1 MKKRILSALLIFTMA
16 TIIIPIHAETKLPA
30 GYVQMAKSN
39 PKISGDSEYYTH
51 VKYYSEPIT
60 MYIKNAT
67 ANAIKNM
74 EESNGAFEILSVL
87 KKNTKVKVIGELMW
101 DQDEAYIVQ
110 TSDGIGIINKSEL
123 NETIGGK
130 IKAPENVTLKKRKYG
145 FNVTWKKSKTPNI
158 SGYEIQCSPNKNFKG
173 SKVEK
178 IYIQD
183 RNITKKWMVYF
194 EENNYYVR
202 MRSYTGVY
210 SEDEIDLKLKYSKF
224 SKVKKIHI
232 SKRHPVKGAEWDN
245 LYLDFNPLEDG
256 SRVVKIVK
264 AYGDEVRQQEERQRT
279 SKIKLE
285 TSSQLIVDDSM
296 FSEGEWWR
304 TGDYAP
310 RLYQGGQPIAY
321 DRGNIKWSSSN
332 TKVLKIKKDG
342 KMEPK
347 KEGKVVVTA
356 KYNGKTAKMKVEVI
370 QPNLSKE
377 KWKVDKKKHIV
388 TMTWKNRGYINM

>member
-1 MKKRILSALLIFTMA
+1 MKYNAVPTKIL
-16 TIIIPIHAETKLPA
+16 
-30 GYVQMAKSN
+30 
-39 PKISGDSEYYTH
+39 
-51 VKYYSEPIT
+51 
-60 MYIKNAT
+60 
-67 ANAIKNM
+67 
-74 EESNGAFEILSVL
+74 
-87 KKNTKVKVIGELMW
+87 
-101 DQDEAYIVQ
+101 
-110 TSDGIGIINKSEL
+110 
-123 NETIGGK
+123 
-130 IKAPENVTLKKRKYG
+130 KAARL
-145 FNVTWKKSKTPNI
+145 
-158 SGYEIQCSPNKNFKG
+158 
-173 SKVEK
+173 K

-232 SKRHPVKGAEWDN
+232 SKCHPVKGAEWDN

-264 AYGDEVRQQEERQRT
+264 AYGDEVRKQEERQRT
-279 SKIKLE
+279 GKIKLE

-388 TMTWKNRGYINM
+388 TMTWKNRGYSNMEIYFRNMRVYEQNLSGEYYSYMPSLTGNQETVVLKPGEKVTISFQYSRKGTPSWVRKIDQASIDIPFAYKGHDLKVTGTIENKEESIYSSSSGCFLCRCYDF

>member
-1 MKKRILSALLIFTMA
+1 M
-16 TIIIPIHAETKLPA
+16 
-30 GYVQMAKSN
+30 
-39 PKISGDSEYYTH
+39 
-51 VKYYSEPIT
+51 
-60 MYIKNAT
+60 
-67 ANAIKNM
+67 
-74 EESNGAFEILSVL
+74 
-87 KKNTKVKVIGELMW
+87 
-101 DQDEAYIVQ
+101 
-110 TSDGIGIINKSEL
+110 
-123 NETIGGK
+123 
-130 IKAPENVTLKKRKYG
+130 
-145 FNVTWKKSKTPNI
+145 
-158 SGYEIQCSPNKNFKG
+158 
-173 SKVEK
+173 
-178 IYIQD
+178 
-183 RNITKKWMVYF
+183 
-194 EENNYYVR
+194 
-202 MRSYTGVY
+202 
-210 SEDEIDLKLKYSKF
+210 
-224 SKVKKIHI
+224 
-232 SKRHPVKGAEWDN
+232 
-245 LYLDFNPLEDG
+245 DFNPLEDG

-296 FSEGEWWR
+296 FSEGELWR

-388 TMTWKNRGYINM
+388 TMTWKNRGYSNMEIYFGNMRVYEQNLSRGYYSYMPSLTGNQETVVLKPGEKVTISFQYSRQGAPSWGRKIDEASIDIPFAYKGHDLKVTGTIENCPETIEKD